1 MIQYTFRFLAPP
13 HPCFTIATDSK
24 IGGGVVC
31 VHPFSTIIN
40 ADAIG
45 KNLLIR
51 NTVTIGN
58 NKRDERPTI
67 GNNVTV
73 NANSIVVGKIS
84 IGDNVIIGAG
94 SVVTKSVPD
103 NCVVVGNPA
112 FILRENGV
120 LVKKKL

>member
-1 MIQYTFRFLAPP
+1 M
-13 HPCFTIATDSK
+13 
-24 IGGGVVC
+24 C

-112 FILRENGV
+112 FILRENGI